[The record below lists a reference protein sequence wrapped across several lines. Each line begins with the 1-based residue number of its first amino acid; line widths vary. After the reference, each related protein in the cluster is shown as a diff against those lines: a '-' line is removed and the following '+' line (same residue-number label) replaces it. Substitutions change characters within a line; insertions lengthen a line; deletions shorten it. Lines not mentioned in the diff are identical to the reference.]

1 MVRTDLVNPVRGDGD
16 RLRVGSAS
24 MTGDDV
30 RGSDPAPRPSFRR
43 VRILNVQVDDLTM
56 DDLLA
61 IREGTFMTLH
71 ADMLLKLQQDRE
83 FYEMLPMFQVVTCDS
98 QVLYFLLKLIR
109 RPVRTRVSGSDYF
122 PRFCE
127 RYRDDPSVTIFMCGA
142 GPGIAER
149 AARKVNERAGRDLV
163 VGTASPPF
171 DATPDG
177 PFVDELAAQINASG
191 ATVLMMGMGTPRQER
206 FIVALRERLTT
217 VRLYMPLGG
226 TIDYEAG
233 AVKRPPAW
241 VTNAGLEW
249 ASRVLHEPRRRW
261 RRYLIDDPK
270 VLFLVAKDVLGR
282 YRNPFGAS
290 GSS

>member
-1 MVRTDLVNPVRGDGD
+1 MAGED
-16 RLRVGSAS
+16 A
-24 MTGDDV
+24 
-30 RGSDPAPRPSFRR
+30 RGSTPATRHTFRR
-43 VRILNVQVDDLTM
+43 VRILNVEVDDLTM
-56 DDLLA
+56 DDLLE
-61 IREGTFMTLH
+61 IRQGTFMTLH

-83 FYEMLPMFQVVTCDS
+83 FHDMMPMFQVVTCDS

-142 GPGIAER
+142 GPGIAEL
-149 AARKVNERAGRDLV
+149 AAAKVNARAGRDIV

-171 DATPDG
+171 EATPDG
-177 PFVDELAAQINASG
+177 PYVDELAAQINASG

-206 FIVALRERLTT
+206 FIVALRDRLTT
-217 VRLYMPLGG
+217 VQLYMPLGG

-249 ASRVLHEPRRRW
+249 ASRVLHDPRRRW
-261 RRYLIDDPK
+261 HRYLVDDPK

-282 YRNPFGAS
+282 YRDPFGAPR
-290 GSS
+290 SS